1 MAAMFVKE
9 RRDFDQAVLPC
20 GAGSFVPSVRLT
32 SSNEVQVGVPL
43 SLSGTTWGA
52 DDVVAGI
59 ASCCTLCA
67 GDERCSGGFV
77 FVEAPGAAGNA
88 TCVLHASNVTI
99 QMDTCDGCT
108 SYIRMDAHSVGPH
121 LLVLKQLHAQ
131 GWVERKEYDRL
142 GAENTAALKTKQAEL
157 EKTQVEM
164 GGSLQQCHD
173 DAKKDKEQCDT
184 GLTELRK
191 KVDDDESALKT
202 ATDKAAASEITAAQT
217 AWNMQQVHQQKHVL
231 AVHVDQLQ
239 EHIEQLSRISGTL
252 VPVLKEDRKPG
263 ITLALHGDVS
273 RIDVMLFSRS
283 MWQGPTAVAVLVYHT
298 LAHSLHAWHCSQ

>member
-1 MAAMFVKE
+1 M
-9 RRDFDQAVLPC
+9 
-20 GAGSFVPSVRLT
+20 
-32 SSNEVQVGVPL
+32 
-43 SLSGTTWGA
+43 
-52 DDVVAGI
+52 
-59 ASCCTLCA
+59 
-67 GDERCSGGFV
+67 
-77 FVEAPGAAGNA
+77 
-88 TCVLHASNVTI
+88 
-99 QMDTCDGCT
+99 
-108 SYIRMDAHSVGPH
+108 
-121 LLVLKQLHAQ
+121 
-131 GWVERKEYDRL
+131 
-142 GAENTAALKTKQAEL
+142 
-157 EKTQVEM
+157 
-164 GGSLQQCHD
+164 
-173 DAKKDKEQCDT
+173 
-184 GLTELRK
+184 
-191 KVDDDESALKT
+191 DDDESALKT